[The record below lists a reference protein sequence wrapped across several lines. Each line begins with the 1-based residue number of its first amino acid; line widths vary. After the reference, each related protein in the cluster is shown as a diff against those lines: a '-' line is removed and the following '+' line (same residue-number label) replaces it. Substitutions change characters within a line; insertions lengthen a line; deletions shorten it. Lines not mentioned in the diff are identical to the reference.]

1 MMRRMIAVFAATVLM
16 TVGITACGSSA
27 DASTSQ
33 DSTAAETTQTQE
45 AVSDNNG
52 SEAADAPEA
61 DAKEAEAVTE
71 ETPAATEET
80 QSPAEVT
87 GSEEPKAEN
96 PSEGKSVLVVYFSA
110 TGTTKDVAEK
120 IAAITDADLYE
131 IKAAQ
136 EYTEDDLNWHDDNSR
151 TTKEQDDKSVRPEIG
166 SDPVTLDGYT
176 TIYIGYP
183 IWWGEEPRIMDT
195 FVESY
200 SFDGITMI
208 PFCTSSSSGI
218 GRSGTNLA
226 ENAGSGNWLDGQR
239 FGAGASESEIQSW
252 IDGLQ

>member
-1 MMRRMIAVFAATVLM
+1 MIATLAATVLL

-27 DASTSQ
+27 GAATAQ
-33 DSTAAETTQTQE
+33 DGTAAETTQTQE

-52 SEAADAPEA
+52 SAAADAPEA
-61 DAKEAEAVTE
+61 EAKEAETVTE
-71 ETPAATEET
+71 ETSAATEEA
-80 QSPAEVT
+80 QGPAEAT
-87 GSEEPKAEN
+87 GSEEPKTDNA
-96 PSEGKSVLVVYFSA
+96 SEGKSVLVVYFSA

-136 EYTEDDLNWHDDNSR
+136 EYTEADLDWHDDNSR

-195 FVESY
+195 FVESC
-200 SFDGITMI
+200 SFDGVTMI

>member
-1 MMRRMIAVFAATVLM
+1 MMKRMITTFAAAVLL
-16 TVGITACGSSA
+16 TAGITACGSSA
-27 DASTSQ
+27 GAATSQ
-33 DSTAAETTQTQE
+33 DSTEAQTTQTQE

-52 SEAADAPEA
+52 SETTDTPEA
-61 DAKEAEAVTE
+61 EQKEAEAVTE
-71 ETPAATEET
+71 ET
-80 QSPAEVT
+80 QGPAEVT
-87 GSEEPKAEN
+87 GTEEPKTDNA
-96 PSEGKSVLVVYFSA
+96 SGSKSVLVVYFSA

-136 EYTEDDLNWHDDNSR
+136 EYTEADLDWHDDNSR

-166 SDPVTLDGYT
+166 SDPVALDGYT

-195 FVESY
+195 FVESC

>member
-1 MMRRMIAVFAATVLM
+1 MMRRMIAAFAATVLLA
-16 TVGITACGSSA
+16 VGITACGSSTGA
-27 DASTSQ
+27 ATAQ
-33 DSTAAETTQTQE
+33 GSTAAETTQTQE

-52 SEAADAPEA
+52 SAAAEAPEA
-61 DAKEAEAVTE
+61 EAKEAETVTE
-71 ETPAATEET
+71 ETSAATEEA
-80 QSPAEVT
+80 QGPAEAT
-87 GSEEPKAEN
+87 GSEEPKTDNA
-96 PSEGKSVLVVYFSA
+96 SEGKSVLVVYFSA

-136 EYTEDDLNWHDDNSR
+136 EYTEADLDWHDDNSR

-195 FVESY
+195 FVESC

-208 PFCTSSSSGI
+208 PFCTSGSSGI

>member
-1 MMRRMIAVFAATVLM
+1 MMRRMIAAFAATVLLA
-16 TVGITACGSSA
+16 VGITACGSSA
-27 DASTSQ
+27 DAATAQ
-33 DSTAAETTQTQE
+33 DGTAAETTQTQE

-52 SEAADAPEA
+52 SEAAEAPEA

-71 ETPAATEET
+71 ETPAATEEA
-80 QSPAEVT
+80 QGPAEAT
-87 GSEEPKAEN
+87 GSEEPKTDNA
-96 PSEGKSVLVVYFSA
+96 SEGKSVLVVYFSA

-136 EYTEDDLNWHDDNSR
+136 EYTEADLDWHDDNSR

-195 FVESY
+195 FVESC

-208 PFCTSSSSGI
+208 PFCTSGSSGI